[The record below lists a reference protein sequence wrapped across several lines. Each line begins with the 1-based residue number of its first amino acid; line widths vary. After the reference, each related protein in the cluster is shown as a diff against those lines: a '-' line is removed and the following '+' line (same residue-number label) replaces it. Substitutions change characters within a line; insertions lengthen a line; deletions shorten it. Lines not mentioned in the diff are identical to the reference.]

1 VLGSVGDIKSLLV
14 SKVYS
19 SIMHKSKQFEGV
31 VFERHSW
38 VDVPVPFNMG
48 VFSRRLLLHFRSE
61 DLQAEEITAVSM
73 MGDTKLTQECCKF
86 LREEDCLVVI
96 NGLMSTDDWDLI
108 KANYLSEPI
117 KGCIVIVTN
126 EASVATHCADK
137 KDGALTMEDLEADLV
152 LRPLVKV
159 VLISS

>member
-1 VLGSVGDIKSLLV
+1 
-14 SKVYS
+14 
-19 SIMHKSKQFEGV
+19 
-31 VFERHSW
+31 
-38 VDVPVPFNMG
+38 
-48 VFSRRLLLHFRSE
+48 LLLHFRSE

-86 LREEDCLVVI
+86 LREEDCLVVN

-108 KANYLSEPI
+108 KANFLSEPI
-117 KGCIVIVTN
+117 KGCIVIITN
-126 EASVATHCADK
+126 EASVATHCTDK
-137 KDGALTMEDLEADLV
+137 EGGTLTMEDLEADLV